1 MLLCHV
7 YVYIIYNYVYIQY
20 IMYVY
25 YNYIIYKLILYII
38 YIYILYD
45 IYTHIFLPFSE
56 MFRGE
61 DASGIFGHDLLGEC
75 PQL

>member
-1 MLLCHV
+1 
-7 YVYIIYNYVYIQY
+7 
-20 IMYVY
+20 MYVY
-25 YNYIIYKLILYII
+25 YNYIIYKLILYI
-38 YIYILYD
+38 IYILYD